1 MAEVPSDIRAALG
14 TAELTETDERKAR
27 ILDAMRDAEM
37 CVLQYIGRDRNPFKG
52 SDPELEEVWLR
63 TWNLHSELRGLRSS
77 VVCMEE
83 IIRRHELRARGH
95 KR

>member
-1 MAEVPSDIRAALG
+1 MAEVPGDVRPAVALIQ
-14 TAELTETDERKAR
+14 ETDERKAR

-37 CVLQYIGRDRNPFKG
+37 CVLQYIGRDKNPYRA
-52 SDPELEEVWLR
+52 SDPELEEVWER

-77 VVCMEE
+77 VVCLEE
-83 IIRRHELRARGH
+83 ILRRHELRAMGS

>member
-1 MAEVPSDIRAALG
+1 VAEVPGDVRPAVG
-14 TAELTETDERKAR
+14 VETPERKAQ

-37 CVLQYIGRDRNPFKG
+37 CVLQYIGRDKNPFRSTG
-52 SDPELEEVWLR
+52 DVELEEVWER

-77 VVCMEE
+77 VVCLEE
-83 IIRRHELRARGH
+83 ICRRHELRAKGS

>member
-1 MAEVPSDIRAALG
+1 MAEVSGDIRTALG

-37 CVLQYIGRDRNPFKG
+37 CVLQRFGRDKNSFRS
-52 SDPELEEVWLR
+52 SDSILEDVWDN
-63 TWNLHSELRGLRSS
+63 TWKLHSELMGLRSS

>member
-1 MAEVPSDIRAALG
+1 MAEVPSDVRPPVEVEVG
-14 TAELTETDERKAR
+14 ETVERKAQ

-37 CVLQYIGRDRNPFKG
+37 CVLQYIGRDKNPYKSTG
-52 SDPELEEVWLR
+52 DIELEDVWEH

-77 VVCMEE
+77 VVCLQE
-83 IIRRHELRARGH
+83 ITRRMELRAKGS